1 MKNTLTP
8 MINGFILVAV
18 NIVFIFLFGP
28 IFKVNGIA
36 LATTLSVNILAL
48 ILFIEIKIRIKSIS
62 YKSVVIGFIKM
73 MISGFV
79 MSLGVNLTFTLL
91 NNVLPTSNLYLLIN
105 IIISTIIG
113 AVLYIL
119 MLLILKVQELG
130 ELLKLKR
137 RNGEKHEK

>member
-137 RNGEKHEK
+137 RNG